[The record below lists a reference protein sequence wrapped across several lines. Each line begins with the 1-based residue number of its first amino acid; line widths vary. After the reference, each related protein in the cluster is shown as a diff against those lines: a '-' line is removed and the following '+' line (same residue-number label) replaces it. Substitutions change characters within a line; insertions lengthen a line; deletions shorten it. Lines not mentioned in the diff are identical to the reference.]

1 MKIII
6 IIVIIIVGFYRQLLF
21 QEPSKVIFI
30 VVHSVVVVS
39 FDIFELM
46 KIILFIEIGLNI
58 SLSHSL
64 IEACCVTFAA
74 LKILQY
80 FVAATI
86 MLSTIT
92 ALVEKC
98 PQLAENGK

>member
-21 QEPSKVIFI
+21 QEPSKV
-30 VVHSVVVVS
+30 HSVVVVS

-46 KIILFIEIGLNI
+46 KIILFIEIGL
-58 SLSHSL
+58 
-64 IEACCVTFAA
+64 
-74 LKILQY
+74 KIF
-80 FVAATI
+80 FVREVPSQPPT
-86 MLSTIT
+86 T
-92 ALVEKC
+92 LVEKC